1 MGCYYVNVDFAK
13 SLLKGRVE
21 EGIGIV
27 KGVYYNIGI
36 LDGLPQWQQSGTIVE
51 TAQREEEI

>member
-1 MGCYYVNVDFAK
+1 MSVY
-13 SLLKGRVE
+13 KGDAVWSV
-21 EGIGIV
+21 GIV